1 MRKRALILPLAL
13 GILAGTQADGQ
24 TLVLHKADGTADEWP
39 SGGLQADTV
48 NHILFGSAV
57 EAGKLH
63 VVIEFRDPML
73 QGKALRAGME
83 LGFDTEHRGKPAASI
98 HFPEPAEAGQGMS
111 GAPPRGDV
119 EAMRLLLML
128 QVKTYSLRRF
138 PRGNGAYVVGNPND
152 AGVELGIDYNE
163 RRQLVYEASIPLE
176 SLHARKSEGPA
187 PDSLDL
193 QITLKGIEMQGF
205 PGGGMTPGGGGG
217 GFSGGRGGG
226 GGGGR
231 SGSFGGPPSGRGG
244 SNMQAGGNDPARRD
258 EMMRKMQETVRI
270 LRKVSLRS

>member
-13 GILAGTQADGQ
+13 GILAVTQAHGQ
-24 TLVLHKADGTADEWP
+24 TPVLHKADGTADEWP
-39 SGGLQADTV
+39 SGSLQADTV
-48 NHILFGSAV
+48 NHLLFGSTV

-73 QGKALRAGME
+73 QGKALRAGIE
-83 LGFDTEHRGKPAASI
+83 LGFDTEHRGKPSASI

-119 EAMRLLLML
+119 EAMRLMLML

-138 PRGNGAYVVGNPND
+138 PRGNGAYVLGNPND

-205 PGGGMTPGGGGG
+205 PGGGMRPGGGGG
-217 GFSGGRGGG
+217 GFAGGRGGG

-244 SNMQAGGNDPARRD
+244 GNMPAGGNDPARRD

>member
-1 MRKRALILPLAL
+1 MRFLLLLLPALAL
-13 GILAGTQADGQ
+13 GVSAPAQGQAPG
-24 TLVLHKADGTADEWP
+24 LHKADGTADEWP
-39 SGGLQADTV
+39 SGSLQSDTV
-48 NHILFGSAV
+48 NHLLFGSAV

-83 LGFDTEHRGKPAASI
+83 LGFDTEHRGKPTASI

-119 EAMRLLLML
+119 EAMRLMLML
-128 QVKTYSLRRF
+128 QVKAYSLRRF
-138 PRGNGAYVVGNPND
+138 PRGNGAYVLGNPND

-193 QITLKGIEMQGF
+193 QITLKGIEMQSF
-205 PGGGMTPGGGGG
+205 PGGGMPSGGGGG
-217 GFSGGRGGG
+217 GFSGGRGG

-231 SGSFGGPPSGRGG
+231 SGSFGGPPSGRSGG
-244 SNMQAGGNDPARRD
+244 NMQTGGNDPARRD

-270 LRKVSLRS
+270 QRTVSLRS

>member
-1 MRKRALILPLAL
+1 MRRIALILAL
-13 GILAGTQADGQ
+13 GLCIRAAAPAQGQASA
-24 TLVLHKADGTADEWP
+24 LHKSDGTADEWP
-39 SGGLQADTV
+39 SGSLQADTV
-48 NHILFGSAV
+48 HHILFGSAV

-83 LGFDTEHRGKPAASI
+83 LGFDTEHRGKPVASI

-119 EAMRLLLML
+119 EAMRLMLML
-128 QVKTYSLRRF
+128 QVKTYSLRKF
-138 PRGNGAYVVGNPND
+138 PRGNGAYVLGNPND

-193 QITLKGIEMQGF
+193 QITIKGIEMQGF
-205 PGGGMTPGGGGG
+205 PGGGMSPGGGGG

-226 GGGGR
+226 GGGRG
-231 SGSFGGPPSGRGG
+231 GSFGGPPSGRSAG
-244 SNMQAGGNDPARRD
+244 NMQGGGYDPARRD

-270 LRKVSLRS
+270 PRTVSLRS